1 MMRLSDA
8 DVRRSRDG
16 RDRTMM
22 MRSNEDDDIE
32 RQRQFQTFPDVA
44 MMVILLYHKID
55 SILYLQPV
63 RDTREKQIQLWK
75 ELILIGV
82 EDSPLFSN
90 SAIDRT
96 LSHEA
101 RETLIMSAIVGEGLA
116 EWLDKGHRKCLI
128 GQTSFFVLIL
138 AQKKPQK
145 KQAYFKRYQVKFRRR
160 REGKTDYR
168 ARIRLI
174 NQDKNKYNTP
184 KYRYIVRFTNKDITA
199 QILSATITGDIVLAS
214 AYAHELPRYGLKA
227 GLTNYAAAYCT
238 GLLLARRVLQ
248 MLDMDAEYE
257 GNAEATGEDYSV
269 EPTDTR
275 RPFRALLDVGL
286 VIKISMLSVERSRV
300 RRVFDGITLRNVHV
314 FKYFSERTPSSHF
327 ETRDSSLIWNYKYA
341 DIEFW
346 RLQARDLLQHLCT
359 GPISNASVDV
369 VKGSRSVEDEDVY
382 TFFEPELPSDIYEHL
397 RSSEVGVAVKKRPA
411 FDYME
416 RVQPNINASK
426 MLLKVLATVLRL
438 PT

>member
-1 MMRLSDA
+1 M
-8 DVRRSRDG
+8 
-16 RDRTMM
+16 RTMI
-22 MRSNEDDDIE
+22 SNDNVNFKLFLI
-32 RQRQFQTFPDVA
+32 
-44 MMVILLYHKID
+44 
-55 SILYLQPV
+55 LQPV

-138 AQKKPQK
+138 VCLAAAFLHMNPPYGAVGTNEMWK
-145 KQAYFKRYQVKFRRR
+145 ARELENERLKRNHRRSR
-160 REGKTDYR
+160 LTSRDTKSSSGEGVGKTDYR

-275 RPFRALLDVGL
+275 RPFRALLD
-286 VIKISMLSVERSRV
+286 ISMLSVERSRV
-300 RRVFDGITLRNVHV
+300 RRVFDGITLRNVV
-314 FKYFSERTPSSHF
+314 S
-327 ETRDSSLIWNYKYA
+327 
-341 DIEFW
+341 
-346 RLQARDLLQHLCT
+346 
-359 GPISNASVDV
+359 
-369 VKGSRSVEDEDVY
+369 
-382 TFFEPELPSDIYEHL
+382 
-397 RSSEVGVAVKKRPA
+397 
-411 FDYME
+411 
-416 RVQPNINASK
+416 
-426 MLLKVLATVLRL
+426 
-438 PT
+438 

>member
-1 MMRLSDA
+1 
-8 DVRRSRDG
+8 
-16 RDRTMM
+16 
-22 MRSNEDDDIE
+22 
-32 RQRQFQTFPDVA
+32 
-44 MMVILLYHKID
+44 
-55 SILYLQPV
+55 
-63 RDTREKQIQLWK
+63 
-75 ELILIGV
+75 
-82 EDSPLFSN
+82 
-90 SAIDRT
+90 
-96 LSHEA
+96 
-101 RETLIMSAIVGEGLA
+101 MSAIVGEGLM
-116 EWLDKGHRKCLI
+116 EWLDKGHRKCSELENEGSKETTEEAGLLQEI
-128 GQTSFFVLIL
+128 PS
-138 AQKKPQK
+138 
-145 KQAYFKRYQVKFRRR
+145 QVQEK

-184 KYRYIVRFTNKDITA
+184 KYRYIARF
-199 QILSATITGDIVLAS
+199 
-214 AYAHELPRYGLKA
+214 
-227 GLTNYAAAYCT
+227 
-238 GLLLARRVLQ
+238 
-248 MLDMDAEYE
+248 
-257 GNAEATGEDYSV
+257 
-269 EPTDTR
+269 
-275 RPFRALLDVGL
+275 
-286 VIKISMLSVERSRV
+286 
-300 RRVFDGITLRNVHV
+300 HV

-369 VKGSRSVEDEDVY
+369 VKGSRSVEVRADEDVY